1 MTAAILAFL
10 VFAISASLSPG
21 PNNLL
26 MAASG
31 SSRGFVR
38 SVPAILGVSV
48 GFLILLLTS
57 ATGAAAVLTGNDR
70 LVLALKLVGAA
81 YLLYLAW
88 KLASAPGALVMP
100 SADDGSGTR
109 APAAGR
115 TDPSDHTAAPADGTG
130 PASARRRRAAT
141 TVRGWQLGFL
151 HMLVLQFANPKAWA
165 MALSTVVTF
174 QPSFPGWTGFVLL
187 CLLFTIVNL
196 FANSAWALL
205 GQGIGSLLDRPQRVR
220 AFNIVAGVLL
230 AASVVTIML

>member
-10 VFAISASLSPG
+10 VFAVSASLSPG

-48 GFLILLLTS
+48 GFLVLLLIS

-70 LVLALKLVGAA
+70 LVLALKLVGGA

-88 KLASAPGALVMP
+88 KLATAPGVLVVP
-100 SADDGSGTR
+100 SDDDGRGDR
-109 APAAGR
+109 VPAAGQE
-115 TDPSDHTAAPADGTG
+115 AAPDHPAAPTGDTG
-130 PASARRRRAAT
+130 PARTVSRRAAT
-141 TVRGWQLGFL
+141 AAPGWQVGFL

-174 QPSFPGWTGFVLL
+174 QPSFPGWAGFVLL

-205 GQGIGSLLDRPQRVR
+205 GQGIGSFLDRPQRIR
-220 AFNIVAGVLL
+220 AFNVAAGVLL
-230 AASVVTIML
+230 AASVLTIML

>member
-10 VFAISASLSPG
+10 VFAVSASLSPG

-48 GFLILLLTS
+48 GFLVLLLIS

-70 LVLALKLVGAA
+70 LVLVLKLVGGA

-88 KLASAPGALVMP
+88 KLATAPGVLVMP
-100 SADDGSGTR
+100 SDDDGR
-109 APAAGR
+109 DARVPAAGQEAAA
-115 TDPSDHTAAPADGTG
+115 DHPAAPTG
-130 PASARRRRAAT
+130 DTGSAR
-141 TVRGWQLGFL
+141 TVRRQAAAAPGWQVGFL

-174 QPSFPGWTGFVLL
+174 QPSFPGWGGFVLL

-205 GQGIGSLLDRPQRVR
+205 GQGIGSFLDRPQRIR
-220 AFNIVAGVLL
+220 AFNVVAGVLL
-230 AASVVTIML
+230 AASVLTIIL

>member
-10 VFAISASLSPG
+10 VFAVSASLSPG

-48 GFLILLLTS
+48 GFLVLLLIS

-70 LVLALKLVGAA
+70 LVLALKLVGGA

-88 KLASAPGALVMP
+88 KLATAPGVLVMP
-100 SADDGSGTR
+100 SDDDSR
-109 APAAGR
+109 AARVPAAGQEAAPDHPAVPTGDTGPAR
-115 TDPSDHTAAPADGTG
+115 TVRRQAATAAP
-130 PASARRRRAAT
+130 
-141 TVRGWQLGFL
+141 GWQVGFL

-174 QPSFPGWTGFVLL
+174 QPSFPGWGGFVLL

-205 GQGIGSLLDRPQRVR
+205 GQGIGSFLDRPQRIR
-220 AFNIVAGVLL
+220 AFNVVAGVLL
-230 AASVVTIML
+230 AASVLTIMI